1 MRNNNQTKR
10 WLPAAVFGV
19 LVAVL
24 LFPSHKV
31 QGAQAGI
38 DAVVSAA
45 AQILYHNEGSYDSV
59 NANDNGAVSVGI
71 FKLIPPGAA
80 LYFFRRRP
88 SISTPSPNSKLL

>member
-45 AQILYHNEGSYDSV
+45 AQILYHNERGSIGRQ
-59 NANDNGAVSVGI
+59 AAMAWLAGAFPFADDCTG
-71 FKLIPPGAA
+71 K
-80 LYFFRRRP
+80 
-88 SISTPSPNSKLL
+88 

>member
-59 NANDNGAVSVGI
+59 NANDNGAVSVG
-71 FKLIPPGAA
+71 KLQWHGGRFPFCRR
-80 LYFFRRRP
+80 LYRQMTCRHRSF
-88 SISTPSPNSKLL
+88 